1 MSEDAEF
8 MFTAGS
14 IISLITCHEG
24 VYEGEVL
31 AFDYHKKIL
40 LIKCPASSG
49 QPSLNDVHLIN
60 LSNVTDVKI
69 KKEVKKEELNSTSL
83 PHLNINKVELRKKQ
97 AIEERKRLAKAFDS
111 GVTDEGI
118 EVFLHLSKTIDA
130 VTWEGKN
137 IIVMKNVVIQPPYKP
152 ENCIPSNSSNM
163 AGDKRNVNS
172 AKVLEAVS
180 YIKQLLEKYWN
191 N

>member
-14 IISLITCHEG
+14 IISLITCHDN

-40 LIKCPASSG
+40 LIKCPSSSG

-69 KKEVKKEELNSTSL
+69 KKEVKKEEISSSSL
-83 PHLNINKVELRKKQ
+83 PHLN
-97 AIEERKRLAKAFDS
+97 
-111 GVTDEGI
+111 
-118 EVFLHLSKTIDA
+118 LSK
-130 VTWEGKN
+130 VSKSCN
-137 IIVMKNVVIQPPYKP
+137 I
-152 ENCIPSNSSNM
+152 
-163 AGDKRNVNS
+163 
-172 AKVLEAVS
+172 
-180 YIKQLLEKYWN
+180 
-191 N
+191 

>member
-49 QPSLNDVHLIN
+49 QASLNDVHLIN

-69 KKEVKKEELNSTSL
+69 KKEVKKEDLNSTSL
-83 PHLNINKVELRKKQ
+83 PHLNINKVSR
-97 AIEERKRLAKAFDS
+97 
-111 GVTDEGI
+111 
-118 EVFLHLSKTIDA
+118 
-130 VTWEGKN
+130 
-137 IIVMKNVVIQPPYKP
+137 
-152 ENCIPSNSSNM
+152 SSH
-163 AGDKRNVNS
+163 
-172 AKVLEAVS
+172 
-180 YIKQLLEKYWN
+180 
-191 N
+191 